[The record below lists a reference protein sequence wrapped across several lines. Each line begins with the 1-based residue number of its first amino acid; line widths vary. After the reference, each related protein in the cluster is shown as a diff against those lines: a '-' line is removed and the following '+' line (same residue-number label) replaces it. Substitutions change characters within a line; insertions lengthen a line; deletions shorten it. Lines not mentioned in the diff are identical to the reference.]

1 MKSLITLIM
10 ITLMSS
16 QLYAE
21 TSQLSVQGKARI
33 SVPADQMTMTIGVVA
48 EHKTANQALSQ
59 NSTDMKAV
67 MKAIQSLDLK
77 ETTIET
83 ASFHID
89 PVWQPKPLNPTP
101 DWKPTVIAFR
111 VTNTLEVQT
120 DNLLIAGQLIDVVVS
135 AGANQVDSL
144 IFGLKDQE
152 AVRHKAI
159 AEATAQAMSI
169 AKTTANAANVTL
181 GNVLNITV
189 DNAKMQPPIAFR
201 AMKAATPITA
211 GDIDVT
217 AVVNMDYAIR
227 AH

>member
-1 MKSLITLIM
+1 
-10 ITLMSS
+10 
-16 QLYAE
+16 
-21 TSQLSVQGKARI
+21 
-33 SVPADQMTMTIGVVA
+33 
-48 EHKTANQALSQ
+48 
-59 NSTDMKAV
+59 
-67 MKAIQSLDLK
+67 
-77 ETTIET
+77 
-83 ASFHID
+83 
-89 PVWQPKPLNPTP
+89 LNPTP

-144 IFGLKDQE
+144 IFGLKDRE
-152 AVRHKAI
+152 AFRYKAI
-159 AEATAQAMSI
+159 AEATVQAMSI

-189 DNAKMQPPIAFR
+189 DNARVQPPIAFR

-211 GDIDVT
+211 GDVEVT
-217 AVVNMDYAIR
+217 AVVNMDYEIR